1 MKYQGVYS
9 HHDYKSEYSVT
20 DIASPDAEGECPNHS
35 PDAVITIRQTDCGL
49 TSHHHQTGTG
59 APVITPYRPT
69 GSGEMGEELGINP
82 YYKSL
87 WPLSE

>member
-20 DIASPDAEGECPNHS
+20 DIASPDGLNQEHQSSLPS
-35 PDAVITIRQTDCGL
+35 DRQTVA
-49 TSHHHQTGTG
+49 S
-59 APVITPYRPT
+59 

-87 WPLSE
+87 

>member
-35 PDAVITIRQTDCGL
+35 PDVPVITIRQEQE
-49 TSHHHQTGTG
+49 HQSSLPSDRQTV
-59 APVITPYRPT
+59 AS
-69 GSGEMGEELGINP
+69 GSGEMGEELSINP

-87 WPLSE
+87 

>member
-1 MKYQGVYS
+1 MTIRVNTQLLILLHRMLKENAHY
-9 HHDYKSEYSVT
+9 
-20 DIASPDAEGECPNHS
+20 S